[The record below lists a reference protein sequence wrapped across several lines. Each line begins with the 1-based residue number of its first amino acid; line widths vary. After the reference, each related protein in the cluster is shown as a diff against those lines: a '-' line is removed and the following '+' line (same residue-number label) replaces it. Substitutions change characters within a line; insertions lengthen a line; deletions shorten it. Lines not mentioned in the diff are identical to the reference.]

1 MEEQLSYVKAAPSC
15 CLPMKLRGRT
25 EKCLGRDGEL
35 FVFISESIMFIF
47 FYFGVTCRISPCH
60 HSSFVF
66 VSFFS
71 LSFVPFRFGLVLVC
85 LLNIVVQTLL
95 CHLVSCSTSESLM
108 SPVKQA
114 PQKAPSDTE
123 GLVNSVPAR
132 SHQVNCSCCSS
143 PRQDSPPA
151 WGSCCGKPPGRVGFV
166 H

>member
-1 MEEQLSYVKAAPSC
+1 MEN
-15 CLPMKLRGRT
+15 CL
-25 EKCLGRDGEL
+25 CLFQNPL
-35 FVFISESIMFIF
+35 CSF

-151 WGSCCGKPPGRVGFV
+151 WGSCCGKPPGRAGFV